1 MIPEWLSFG
10 NEFNSRMKFVMHS
23 HHKIHWFGLFLLAW
37 FLHHIRYACATYP
50 RLHNLWFR
58 HCLQS
63 RMKFAFSLHD
73 TRMKFHTR
81 TRISFIRIEN
91 RNDLC
96 GNQKVVSASCKQMQK
111 NYIKI
116 GWTLSWMKVMW
127 IVSRLLTIQTV
138 HSLLF
143 FYKIVRIKFQMY
155 HFKFT
160 LGAGDRWLGRGENNF

>member
-1 MIPEWLSFG
+1 MPCCTLKKTSTGTLNFSILGAVYMIPEWLSFR

-63 RMKFAFSLHD
+63 RMKFVFSLHD
-73 TRMKFHTR
+73 TRMNFHTR

-127 IVSRLLTIQTV
+127 IVSC
-138 HSLLF
+138 
-143 FYKIVRIKFQMY
+143 
-155 HFKFT
+155 
-160 LGAGDRWLGRGENNF
+160 